1 MKKTSFLAILLAL
14 TLLLCQ
20 FSFPLSMAVAELERC
35 DAGDHD
41 YELIDVND
49 YGMGMP
55 VPFSVNSCEN
65 VSFSHMHYYIP
76 GYRVLTYACNY
87 CGERKVVEHE
97 YIVPEYSDCCA
108 YNNAGK

>member
-41 YELIDVND
+41 YELIDVNR
-49 YGMGMP
+49 
-55 VPFSVNSCEN
+55 SLIC
-65 VSFSHMHYYIP
+65 III
-76 GYRVLTYACNY
+76 YRGIGC
-87 CGERKVVEHE
+87 
-97 YIVPEYSDCCA
+97 
-108 YNNAGK
+108 